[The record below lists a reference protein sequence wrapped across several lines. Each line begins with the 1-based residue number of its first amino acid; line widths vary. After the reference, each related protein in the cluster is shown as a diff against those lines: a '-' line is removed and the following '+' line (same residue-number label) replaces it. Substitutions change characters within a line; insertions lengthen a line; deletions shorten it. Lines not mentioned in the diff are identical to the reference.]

1 MKLFT
6 GLLIVSFLATS
17 LSAYAETPDA
27 KMIDHQQKAVAEEM
41 DAKEKATPSEELR
54 PAATVKNKAKAPAER
69 SKESMIK
76 HQKKQTAKSI
86 ADDKASL
93 PDVEARPAATT
104 NQK

>member
-1 MKLFT
+1 MKAFT
-6 GLLIVSFLATS
+6 GLLAILFLATS
-17 LSAYAETPDA
+17 IGVYAETPDA
-27 KMIDHQQKAVAEEM
+27 KMIDHNQKAAAEELN
-41 DAKEKATPSEELR
+41 AKEKATPSKELR
-54 PAATVKNKAKAPAER
+54 PAATVKSKAKAPAET